1 MGYTVRQVV
10 KVMEEIAPPYLAEE
24 WDNVGLL
31 MGSMQDSVH
40 KVMVCLDVTEAVVH
54 EAVNK
59 GANMIISHHPV
70 IFEKLKSLRSD
81 IGRER
86 LLYLIIRNGIAV
98 YCAHTNLDKAS
109 GGVDDVLAAR
119 LGLQDVKILSAD
131 QREKLYKLVVF
142 IPKGHEDAVM
152 EAMARAGAGWI
163 GNYSHCTFQTGGTG
177 TFMPLEGTNP
187 YIGQQGRLER
197 VEEVRLETVVLSNQL
212 DRVIEAML
220 RVHPYEEVAYDIYP
234 LANRVS
240 KHGLGRI
247 GKLPRKMTFDEL
259 VGKVCS
265 DLGVSS
271 VQVAGRVDG
280 EVEVVATC
288 AGSGA
293 SLINR
298 AYSRGAQVF
307 LTGELKYHD
316 AQAAAELG
324 MAAIAAGHYATEAL
338 IVKELVGRLQ
348 KAFDALQYEIE
359 VFAAETM
366 ADIYRTVSK

>member
-10 KVMEEIAPPYLAEE
+10 KVMEDIAPPYLAEE

-31 MGSMQDSVH
+31 VGSMQDSVH

-54 EAVNK
+54 EAIQK
-59 GANMIISHHPV
+59 GASMIISHHPV

-81 IGRER
+81 TGREH
-86 LLYLIIRNGIAV
+86 LLYLLVRNGIAV
-98 YCAHTNLDKAS
+98 YCAHTNLDKAI

-119 LGLQDVKILSAD
+119 LGLQDVKILSVD
-131 QREKLYKLVVF
+131 QRDKLYKVVVF

-163 GNYSHCTFQTGGTG
+163 GNYSHCTFQIKGTG

-212 DRVIEAML
+212 DKVIEAML
-220 RVHPYEEVAYDIYP
+220 QVHPYEEVAYDIYP
-234 LANRVS
+234 LANRVK

-247 GKLPRKMTFDEL
+247 GRLPHRMPFDEFI
-259 VGKVCS
+259 GKVCD

-271 VQVAGRVDG
+271 VQVAGWIDG
-280 EVEVVATC
+280 EVQVVATC

-298 AYSRGAQVF
+298 AYSSGAQVF

-316 AQAAAELG
+316 AQAVAELG
-324 MAAIAAGHYATEAL
+324 MAAIVAGHYATEAF

-348 KAFDALQYEIE
+348 KAFDALQYGIE
-359 VFAAETM
+359 VFAAEAM
-366 ADIYRTVSK
+366 ADIYRTVGK

>member
-1 MGYTVRQVV
+1 MGNTVRQVV

-31 MGSMQDSVH
+31 VGGMQDSVQ
-40 KVMVCLDVTEAVVH
+40 KVMVCLDVTEAIVH
-54 EAVNK
+54 EAIQK
-59 GANMIISHHPV
+59 GSDMIISHHPV
-70 IFEKLKSLRSD
+70 IFERLKSLRSD
-81 IGRER
+81 TGRER
-86 LLYLIIRNGIAV
+86 LLHLLVRNNIAV
-98 YCAHTNLDKAS
+98 YCAHTNLDKAA

-119 LGLQDVKILSAD
+119 LGLQDVEPLSFD
-131 QREKLYKLVVF
+131 QRDKLYKVVVF
-142 IPKGHEDAVM
+142 IPKRHEDAVM

-163 GNYSHCTFQTGGTG
+163 GNYSHCTFQINGTG

-197 VEEVRLETVVLSNQL
+197 VDEVRLETVVLSSQL
-212 DRVIEAML
+212 EDVIDAML
-220 RVHPYEEVAYDIYP
+220 KVHPYEEVAYDIYP
-234 LANRVS
+234 LANRVK

-247 GKLPRKMTFDEL
+247 GRLPHRMSFDEFIE
-259 VGKVCS
+259 KVCK

-271 VQVAGRVDG
+271 LQVAGWIDG
-280 EVEVVATC
+280 EVQVVATC

-293 SLINR
+293 SLINK
-298 AYSRGAQVF
+298 AHSSGAQVF

-324 MAAIAAGHYATEAL
+324 MAAIAAGHYATEVF
-338 IVKELVGRLQ
+338 IVEELVCRLQ

-366 ADIYRTVSK
+366 ADIYTTVGK